1 MKYTQTDELGYI
13 VGEFDADESPQDPG
27 AFLIPRGG
35 VVTAPPEVA
44 AEQAARWNGAA
55 WEIVP
60 DLRGRVYWMA
70 DHTRHEITERGIGL
84 PLGALDQDPPKTA
97 AELAAE
103 DSEAAKAELAALDMK
118 SIRDL
123 RAWVAA
129 QPNAPQ
135 TIKDREAQAV
145 AARARV
151 IV

>member
-1 MKYTQTDELGYI
+1 MKYFQTDESGFL
-13 VGEFDADESPQDPG
+13 VGEFDARESPMEPG
-27 AFLIPRGG
+27 VYLIPGGG
-35 VVTAPPEVA
+35 VTVAPPVVA
-44 AEQAARWNGAA
+44 AEQCARWIAGA
-55 WEIVP
+55 WEVLP

-70 DHTRHEITERGIGL
+70 DHSRHEITERGIGL
-84 PLGALDQDPPKTA
+84 PAGALDQDPPKTA
-97 AELAAE
+97 DELAAE
-103 DSEAAKAELAALDMK
+103 DGEAAKAELAALDMK

-135 TIKDREAQAV
+135 TLKDREAQAV